1 MSPGM
6 LRRDISRRFIIIIII
21 IIITISLKLVFR
33 SLKGRCHSNRF
44 LLHLSTELMD
54 VAARKQPVAQPG
66 GLTSVA

>member
-21 IIITISLKLVFR
+21 ITISLKLVFR
-33 SLKGRCHSNRF
+33 SFKGRCHSNRF

-54 VAARKQPVAQPG
+54 VAARKQLVAQPG